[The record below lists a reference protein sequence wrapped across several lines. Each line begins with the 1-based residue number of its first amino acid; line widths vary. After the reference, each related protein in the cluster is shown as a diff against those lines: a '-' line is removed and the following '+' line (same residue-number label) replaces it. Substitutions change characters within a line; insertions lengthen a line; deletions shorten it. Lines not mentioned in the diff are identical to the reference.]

1 MVAIKPNIPLEDFF
15 VCDLDSNIW
24 TKIEA
29 PNGPA
34 ARYYHSGVVCNNK
47 LYIFGG
53 AKTNKI
59 YYNDLHTFD
68 FETNTWSLI
77 ELEAESVPSPRAGQV
92 IFILNNKLFL
102 YGGFG
107 EDGGYLYFTDMF
119 SLNLENPVKWD
130 LVEKQEGSTLPCT
143 GRPLSGVVMDNK
155 FYIFGGYDG
164 KVPQG
169 KLICFNPQYNLW
181 SPIALAFAIAEN
193 TLSSVPM
200 ASSQWFDPTPRYG
213 HACVINKKLIT
224 IFGGSGSLFLGDV
237 FQIDTEV

>member
-15 VCDLDSNIW
+15 VCDLDSKIW

-29 PNGPA
+29 PNSPS
-34 ARYYHSGVVCNNK
+34 ARYYHSGVVYNNK

-59 YYNDLHTFD
+59 YNNDLHTFD
-68 FETNTWSLI
+68 FETKTWSLI
-77 ELEAESVPSPRAGQV
+77 ELESLPSSRAGQI

-107 EDGGYLYFTDMF
+107 EDGGYVYCTDMF
-119 SLNLENPVKWD
+119 SLNLENPVKWE
-130 LVEKQEGSTLPCT
+130 LVQVQEGSTLPCT
-143 GRPLSGVVMDNK
+143 GRPLSGVTLEDK
-155 FYIFGGYDG
+155 LYIFGGYDG

-169 KLICFNPQYNLW
+169 KLIRFYPQSNLW
-181 SPIALAFAIAEN
+181 SPITLSFGIAEN
-193 TLSSVPM
+193 TVSSVPM
-200 ASSQWFDPTPRYG
+200 ASSQWFEPTPRYG
-213 HACVINKKLIT
+213 HACVVHKKIIT

-237 FQIDTEV
+237 IQIDTEDV